1 MPSIATSNLSTY
13 NMRTDTRKTAKAFNA
28 AWGAAAKSP
37 LFLRRA
43 KYVGSGKEKR
53 LATITVN
60 GITKPAPRRSNKCL
74 SGHSL
79 KILLSA
85 AIHDANETLAAEGKA
100 MGIDISGEM
109 MRAPA
114 LYTISKGASLMME
127 HALSSYTQSIF
138 DAATRI
144 VDNEG
149 KHQKVTPGSMRAA
162 VEIVNTSLARAS
174 SMIPYVHHVNKYS
187 RPVRS
192 SVRSSES
199 KRAAKKA
206 AKKSAAEA
214 AEADGA

>member
-1 MPSIATSNLSTY
+1 MPSIATSNLSAY
-13 NMRTDTRKTAKAFNA
+13 NMRTDTRKTARAFNT

-37 LFLRRA
+37 YFLKRA
-43 KYVGSGKEKR
+43 KYVGTGKDKR

-60 GITKPAPRRSNKCL
+60 GITKPAPRRTNKCL

-79 KILLSA
+79 KVLLSA
-85 AIHDANETLAAEGKA
+85 AIHDANETLAAEGEA
-100 MGIDISGEM
+100 MGIDLSGEM

-138 DAATRI
+138 DAAIRI

-149 KHQKVTPGSMRAA
+149 KHQKVTPGSMKAA
-162 VEIVNTSLARAS
+162 AEIVNSSLARAS
-174 SMIPYVHHVNKYS
+174 SMIPYVHHANKYS

-192 SVRSSES
+192 SES
-199 KRAAKKA
+199 KKAAKKA
-206 AKKSAAEA
+206 AKKSQAEA
-214 AEADGA
+214 TETTEA